1 MGNEQQQRF
10 ADNPL
15 AGRETEE
22 LRALLEISQSL
33 LHSINLDELLL
44 YIISKVKE
52 LMHAEGAA
60 VILLDEAQS
69 EFFFCSAESASEKCA
84 VKLKEIRFPATQGIA
99 GRVLESGKPEFIP
112 DVACDPRHYRQVDEF
127 TGFQT
132 RSMIAVPL
140 RSKEKSVGV
149 LEVCNKKEGMFDSR
163 DVDFLMTIAGTIA
176 MALDNART
184 HDELERAYREL
195 QLIDKVKDQLIE
207 CTTEENARLRREV
220 EGRYRFDQIQ
230 GNSPKMLELFRL
242 CEKVIGTDISVLIE
256 GETGTGKELIARC
269 IHYNGPRQAKP
280 FVSQNCGGIPDSLL
294 ASELFGHKRG
304 AFTGALSDKRGL
316 FEVAHGGAIFL
327 DEVTEMSP
335 AMQVSLLRAL
345 QEGEIKPL
353 GADQSK
359 KVDVRVISATNRS
372 LEEDVKKGS
381 FREDLFY
388 RLNVFSI
395 RVPPLRERVG
405 DIPILVHHFIK
416 KFNQKNH
423 KAIRGLSR
431 EAMDGLAAYP
441 FPGNVRELENEIE
454 RAMAMA
460 DDGKTIELWNLS
472 ERIRSKSTCH
482 PHLSKMQG
490 TLKEMVEGMEKA
502 LLLQMIEEHQGN
514 KTKIANHLGLSR
526 FGLIKKMRRYGFEAR

>member
-1 MGNEQQQRF
+1 MGSEKQQRF
-10 ADNPL
+10 EDHSSS
-15 AGRETEE
+15 GRDTDE
-22 LRALLEISQSL
+22 LRALLDISRSL
-33 LHSINLDELLL
+33 HHSINLDQLLL
-44 YIISKVKE
+44 SIISKIKE
-52 LMHAEGAA
+52 LMNAEGAA
-60 VILLDEAQS
+60 VILLDEAKR
-69 EFFFCSAESASEKCA
+69 EFFFFSAESDLDKCE
-84 VKLKEIRFPATQGIA
+84 VKLKEIRFPASEGIA
-99 GRVLESGKPEFIP
+99 GSVLESGKPELIN
-112 DVACDPRHYRQVDEF
+112 DVACDPRHYRQIDAF

-132 RSMIAVPL
+132 KSMIVVPL
-140 RSKEKSVGV
+140 RSKQKPVGV
-149 LEVCNKKEGMFDSR
+149 LEVCNKKNGMFDSR

-176 MALDNART
+176 MALDNAKT

-195 QLIDKVKDQLIE
+195 KLIDKAKDQLIE

-304 AFTGALSDKRGL
+304 AFTGALADKRGL
-316 FEVAHGGAIFL
+316 FEAAHGGTIFL
-327 DEVTEMSP
+327 DEVAEMSP

-359 KVDVRVISATNRS
+359 KVNVRVISATNRS
-372 LEEDVKKGS
+372 LEEDVQKGL

-388 RLNVFSI
+388 RLNVFGI
-395 RVPPLRERVG
+395 HVPPLRERVG
-405 DIPILVHHFIK
+405 DVPLLADYFIK

-423 KAIRGLSR
+423 KTIRGLSR
-431 EAMDGLAAYP
+431 EAMGCLAAYP

-454 RAMAMA
+454 RSMAMA

-472 ERIRSKSTCH
+472 ERIRSKSACP
-482 PHLSKMQG
+482 PHLAKMQG
-490 TLKEMVEGMEKA
+490 TLKEMVESVEKA
-502 LLLQMIEEHQGN
+502 LLVQMLEEHQGN
-514 KTKIANHLGLSR
+514 KTKMASSLGLSR